1 MHACLC
7 CLSVWGLFGKILE
20 LGQHAV
26 ECELSPWQ
34 QPSVLLPAFICRVR
48 SAKPSVPRHRPADWS
63 ELFKKKKRDLFIYA
77 DFCITSPLTLTGLS
91 PQCLCSR
98 PGLDEER
105 ENVCVCLCRSN
116 SAQSFESQLTE
127 LWQAF
132 KQRRC
137 SVSHIVN
144 GIVVY
149 VSVFVAEQWSL
160 GGRWTVGLYASI
172 SGQYNPCYCLIVW
185 PAF

>member
-1 MHACLC
+1 MCRFIHMHACMHACVVFLC
-7 CLSVWGLFGKILE
+7 EGFLEKSWSWVNMLWNVNCLHDNSPVSSFR
-20 LGQHAV
+20 
-26 ECELSPWQ
+26 LSSAGFV
-34 QPSVLLPAFICRVR
+34 QPNRVCHGIGPLIDL
-48 SAKPSVPRHRPADWS
+48 SY
-63 ELFKKKKRDLFIYA
+63 LKKKRDLFIYA

-160 GGRWTVGLYASI
+160 GGR
-172 SGQYNPCYCLIVW
+172 
-185 PAF
+185 